1 MDSSWAN
8 SKGIAAVYLHGSRA
22 EGRAHLESD
31 YDVAVLLETPVADW
45 QETENLR
52 AELAIRLSPVLGVPS
67 GQIDVV
73 FMHQAPPAFQ
83 YRAIK
88 PGRILWEADNH
99 VRVHF
104 ETRLLSEYLDYLYF
118 EDMHDR
124 ALHRRLKEGT
134 YGHRPSIRNK
144 ATG

>member
-1 MDSSWAN
+1 MDSSWAD
-8 SKGIAAVYLHGSRA
+8 SHGIAAIYLHGSRA
-22 EGRAHLESD
+22 EDRAHQDSD
-31 YDVAVLLETPVADW
+31 YDVAVLLENPTVDW

-52 AELAIRLSPVLGVPS
+52 AELATRLSPMLGVSS

-104 ETRLLSEYLDYLYF
+104 ETRLLLEYLDYLYF

-124 ALHRRLKEGT
+124 ALHQRIEEGT
-134 YGHRPSIRNK
+134 YGHRPSLRDK